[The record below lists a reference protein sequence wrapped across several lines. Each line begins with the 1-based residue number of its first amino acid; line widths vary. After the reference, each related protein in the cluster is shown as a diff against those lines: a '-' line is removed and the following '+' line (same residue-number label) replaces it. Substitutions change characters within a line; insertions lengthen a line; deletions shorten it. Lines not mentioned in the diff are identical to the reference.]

1 MNEYVPNSRFTS
13 VYFIIMINGGGGV
26 FIGASKIVKLPVMIA
41 HASRLLFPNRELNF
55 RKRISDWLNPLSY
68 KSSTFS
74 PPHLFLLSLSPNT
87 PPHLPPLIMI
97 YALEKFIQLLK
108 VTILS
113 AIKFPLAALYSAIT
127 FPWKFINFLDL
138 QIWDT
143 VLFIGNLVTPLRSK
157 GHVVKAGKPGHGG
170 VWPPFVPPTKDD
182 SRAPCPYL
190 SKSSQR
196 LDEYETTSWSLL
208 PCSSL
213 RPAPAHVFLTNNT
226 QSKTPWPIT
235 EFYRITGRTSHWKWS
250 EMRWPI
256 ASTFPPPSWK
266 TPLTVWRDCMAG
278 ITYLWGAAF
287 NVIASIEF
295 PNSAFSLPLS
305 CRFWFRD
312 RRLLL
317 VVLITHISDL
327 AAHNVVEHDASLVR
341 KLMVDSI

>member
-26 FIGASKIVKLPVMIA
+26 FIGASQTVKLPVMIA
-41 HASRLLFPNRELNF
+41 HASRLLFPNRELNV

-74 PPHLFLLSLSPNT
+74 PHLFCATSLFPPTLLPIF
-87 PPHLPPLIMI
+87 PPLIMI

-113 AIKFPLAALYSAIT
+113 AIKLPLAALYSAIT

-143 VLFIGNLVTPLRSK
+143 VLYIGNLVTPLRAK

-190 SKSSQR
+190 SKPSQR
-196 LDEYETTSWSLL
+196 LDEYETTS
-208 PCSSL
+208 
-213 RPAPAHVFLTNNT
+213 
-226 QSKTPWPIT
+226 
-235 EFYRITGRTSHWKWS
+235 
-250 EMRWPI
+250 
-256 ASTFPPPSWK
+256 
-266 TPLTVWRDCMAG
+266 
-278 ITYLWGAAF
+278 
-287 NVIASIEF
+287 
-295 PNSAFSLPLS
+295 
-305 CRFWFRD
+305 
-312 RRLLL
+312 
-317 VVLITHISDL
+317 
-327 AAHNVVEHDASLVR
+327 
-341 KLMVDSI
+341 